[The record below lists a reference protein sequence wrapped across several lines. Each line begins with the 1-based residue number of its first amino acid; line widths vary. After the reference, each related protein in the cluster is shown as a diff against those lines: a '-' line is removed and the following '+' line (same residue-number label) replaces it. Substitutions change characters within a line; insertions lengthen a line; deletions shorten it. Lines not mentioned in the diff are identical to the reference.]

1 MSCLLVIVVLGMFAL
16 LGYWVG
22 VVQWGTPSAGVASGV
37 GSMLAALLVVYL
49 LVNLRD

>member
-1 MSCLLVIVVLGMFAL
+1 LLVIVVLGMFAG
-16 LGYWVG
+16 LGYWIG
-22 VVQWGTPSAGVASGV
+22 IIQWGSPSAGVGSAV

>member
-22 VVQWGTPSAGVASGV
+22 VVQWGTPDRKS
-37 GSMLAALLVVYL
+37 VV
-49 LVNLRD
+49 